1 MILGMTAF
9 FSAVVKAPVTGIILI
24 LEMSGNFNHLWSLV
38 LVSLSAFVTADLIA
52 SRPIYAVLL
61 ERMAKPKLRNQES
74 LAGNDD
80 G

>member
-61 ERMAKPKLRNQES
+61 ERMFPSALREQT
-74 LAGNDD
+74 AGTGD

>member
-1 MILGMTAF
+1 
-9 FSAVVKAPVTGIILI
+9 
-24 LEMSGNFNHLWSLV
+24 MSGSFDHLWNLA

-61 ERMAKPKLRNQES
+61 ERMLKSQEKNRP
-74 LAGNDD
+74 AENGH